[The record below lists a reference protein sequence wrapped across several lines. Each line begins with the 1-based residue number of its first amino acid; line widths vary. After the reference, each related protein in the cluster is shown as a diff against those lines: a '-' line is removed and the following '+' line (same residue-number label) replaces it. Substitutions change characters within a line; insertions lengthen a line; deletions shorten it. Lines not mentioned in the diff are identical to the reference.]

1 MRFPRAAGA
10 ARAGQSGLRRIFAA
24 TAIVIILLL
33 AGLSLSCG
41 SNSSLSLTGPDHN
54 AYITLPKN
62 GSVALLHI
70 EGATGVITIGYE
82 TPQVVG
88 TTPTGLALLPSKKFL
103 YVVNSDAISNSISIF
118 NVAPDGVLTLSSTPT
133 PVGGSG
139 PDAAVIDPSGS
150 YLLVTNNFTNN
161 VSVFSIDPGSG
172 ALSMVGLPVPANSD
186 PSEIL
191 FTHSGKFV
199 YVTNPSIG
207 MVSAFSFCPPQ
218 QASEPQCSAANGILS
233 PVSGSPFP
241 SGLGAYGLAVD
252 AGDQFLYVANPSA
265 SNPPPY
271 STTIGNIS
279 GFSIDPGTGALTT
292 ILGSPFT
299 ATNGSGPTAITVDPS
314 GTFVYAVTTGSS
326 FSIWCFT
333 INPTNGQLVAVTSSP
348 FSLTAGA
355 LFALIDPSG
364 NYFYIGS
371 QLGNGI
377 AGYTYNPSTGVPTAI
392 AGSPFSTATA
402 PGKMV
407 LSE

>member
-10 ARAGQSGLRRIFAA
+10 ARAGQSGLRRIVAA
-24 TAIVIILLL
+24 PAVVVILFL

-54 AYITLPKN
+54 AYVTLPKN

-70 EGATGVITIGYE
+70 AGATGVITIGYE

-118 NVAPDGVLTLSSTPT
+118 NVAPDGVLTLSGTPT

-207 MVSAFSFCPPQ
+207 MVSGFSF
-218 QASEPQCSAANGILS
+218 SNGVLTPVPNS
-233 PVSGSPFP
+233 PVV

-333 INPTNGQLVAVTSSP
+333 IDPTNGQLVAVANSP